1 VGTAGGISIGNAWLN
16 VVPAMNGV
24 APAIN
29 KALGGVDISPATR
42 GMGSKITSGIGS
54 AFSAVAKTGVAAF
67 AAVGAAAV
75 ANLGRAVS
83 RTDILNNFPKIM
95 QNLGYSADD
104 ADVSV
109 KKISDRLD
117 GLPSSLDGVVSMVQ
131 QLAPITSGMDEAT
144 NVGLAFNDMLLA
156 SGKSTADQSRAM
168 LQYTQMLS
176 KGKPDMMAWRTM
188 QEVMPGQLDQMAHAL
203 LGTTANSN
211 DLYSAMMD
219 GTVSFQDFND
229 AMLQLDKEGVNG
241 FASFSQQ
248 AQDATKGIQTA
259 LDNVR
264 NRTSKAMSA
273 VIQAVGAEDIAS
285 KINEASSGI
294 VTLGDKISNTINRA
308 QNVGDLDVFGRSLVT
323 VAGGVAAAG
332 AAGAALKNWDDVS
345 SVLEVFNKLPGK
357 VGDSLSSAAGA
368 VSSKGGAFINGVDM
382 LFHRDLA
389 EAATMDGDPFGAAVQ
404 RVQTGLSQLGAP
416 FKSIGTK
423 VSGWMAPFT
432 SAISS
437 NFEAAKVKAGS
448 GMSSVGDAL
457 RSAASKVGDFASPVT
472 SRISAVGEKI
482 TGALSPVKSGIGNVF
497 GGLFDGVSGPL
508 QSGLGKVGDL
518 IGKFFKPGNFM
529 KFFGLGALVAAVVA
543 GLGALMSQGGGEM
556 LAQFSATMAELPG
569 KIADLVGQLSSQMP
583 VFMQTG
589 VDVIMALLTGII
601 QNLPAILQGAADILS
616 TLVSG
621 LGAALPTL
629 IPMAVQVIITLV
641 TGLLGALP
649 QIVTAGLNLLVGLVQ
664 GIIGALPN
672 LIAAIP
678 AIIFSI
684 VNTLVTALP
693 EILMAGV
700 QILMALISGIT
711 SMIPMLVQMLPT
723 IIESTV
729 STLVQNL
736 PLIVDAGIQLLV
748 ALITGLANA
757 LPQLIAMVP
766 TIILTIVQVLGQSFP
781 KLVTAGLNAIGQLV
795 SGLVQAFPTIW
806 GAIKQVPGGI
816 LSALGSVGSLLWS
829 AGSSIIGGLWEG
841 MKSAFETVKSWVSGI
856 ASWIQEHKGPKAYD
870 LALLV
875 PNGGWI
881 MQGLGT
887 GLEREFQNVLGDVG
901 SMGARLQAE
910 LSGSV
915 IPAASVSPY
924 VPSGNAASTL
934 PAVYVE
940 NPWTGDQ
947 VRATVR
953 DQAVR
958 VVRGRY

>member
-1 VGTAGGISIGNAWLN
+1 VGTAGGINIGNAWLN

-29 KALGGVDISPATR
+29 KALGGVDISSSTR
-42 GMGSKITSGIGS
+42 SMGSTITSGIGS

-67 AAVGAAAV
+67 AAVGASAV

-95 QNLGYSADD
+95 QNLGYQSDEA
-104 ADVSV
+104 AASI
-109 KKISDRLD
+109 KTISDRLD

-188 QEVMPGQLDQMAHAL
+188 QEVMPGQLNQMAHAL

-264 NRTSKAMSA
+264 NRMSKAMSA
-273 VIQAVGAEDIAS
+273 VIQAVGAEDIAA
-285 KINEASSGI
+285 KINEMSTGI
-294 VTLGDKISNTINRA
+294 ITLGDDLAATIDKA
-308 QNVGDLDVFGRSLVT
+308 QNGEGLDEFGNGLVT
-323 VAGGVAAAG
+323 IAGGLAAAG
-332 AAGAALKNWDDVS
+332 AAGSALKNWDSVS
-345 SVLEVFNKLPGK
+345 SAMDVLNGLPSKLG
-357 VGDSLSSAAGA
+357 GSLSSLKSAAGSGL
-368 VSSKGGAFINGVDM
+368 SSIGDDIMLRGSYLGDAFNATLGGLPAKVGGWASSVGGALGSAKTAIGGKLSTVLDGAKGLASTAGDK
-382 LFHRDLA
+382 LFGWA
-389 EAATMDGDPFGAAVQ
+389 KPIAG
-404 RVQTGLSQLGAP
+404 
-416 FKSIGTK
+416 K
-423 VSGWMAPFT
+423 VSGYVSP
-432 SAISS
+432 IR
-437 NFEAAKVKAGS
+437 
-448 GMSSVGDAL
+448 DAL
-457 RSAASKVGDFASPVT
+457 GSA
-472 SRISAVGEKI
+472 
-482 TGALSPVKSGIGNVF
+482 F
-497 GGLFDGVSGPL
+497 GGLGDSIGGPL

-518 IGKFFKPGNFM
+518 ITGFFKPGNFM
-529 KFFGLGALVAAVVA
+529 KFFGIGALVAAVVA

-569 KIADLVGQLSSQMP
+569 KITGFITDLSAQMP
-583 VFMQTG
+583 AFLQTG
-589 VDVIMALLTGII
+589 VDVIMALLTGIV
-601 QNLPAILQGAADILS
+601 QNLPAILAGAADILS

-629 IPMAVQVIITLV
+629 IPMAAEVIVTLV
-641 TGLLGALP
+641 SGLVSMLPQIIQSGMDLLVGLIQGIVTALPQLIAAIPQIIVALVSTLIGALP
-649 QIVTAGLNLLVGLVQ
+649 QILL
-664 GIIGALPN
+664 
-672 LIAAIP
+672 
-678 AIIFSI
+678 
-684 VNTLVTALP
+684 
-693 EILMAGV
+693 AGV
-700 QILMALISGIT
+700 QILTALIQGIVD
-711 SMIPMLVQMLPT
+711 SIPQLIAMLPM
-723 IIESTV
+723 IITGIV

-736 PLIVDAGIQLLV
+736 PAIIDAGIQLLV
-748 ALITGLANA
+748 ALITGLVDA
-757 LPQLIAMVP
+757 LPQLIVMVP
-766 TIILTIVQVLGQSFP
+766 QIIATIVQVLGQNFP
-781 KLVTAGLNAIGQLV
+781 QLVTAGLSAIGQLV
-795 SGLVQAFPTIW
+795 SGLVQAFP
-806 GAIKQVPGGI
+806 QVASKMGELPGRMV
-816 LSALGSVGSLLWS
+816 SALGSVGSLLWS

-856 ASWIQEHKGPKAYD
+856 ASWIADHKGPKAYD
-870 LALLV
+870 LRLLV

-887 GLEREFQNVLGDVG
+887 GLEREFKNVLGGVDT
-901 SMGARLQAE
+901 MGARLQAE

-915 IPAASVSPY
+915 IPASAGAY
-924 VPSGNAASTL
+924 NAAPSGSSSLSGLRIAGTLDMRKDGFIDLVDGRILAAD
-934 PAVYVE
+934 V
-940 NPWTGDQ
+940 
-947 VRATVR
+947 
-953 DQAVR
+953 
-958 VVRGRY
+958 

>member
-1 VGTAGGISIGNAWLN
+1 VGTAGGINIGNAWLN

-29 KALGGVDISPATR
+29 KALGGVDISSSTR
-42 GMGSKITSGIGS
+42 SMGSTITSGIGS

-67 AAVGAAAV
+67 AAVGASAV

-104 ADVSV
+104 ADASV

-131 QLAPITSGMDEAT
+131 QLAPVTSGMDEAT

-168 LQYTQMLS
+168 SQYTQMLS

-188 QEVMPGQLDQMAHAL
+188 QEVMPGQLDQMAQAL

-229 AMLQLDKEGVNG
+229 AMLQLDKEGANG

-273 VIQAVGAEDIAS
+273 VIQAVGAEDIAA
-285 KINEASSGI
+285 KINGMSDGI
-294 VTLGDKISNTINRA
+294 LDLGDNIANTINRA
-308 QNVGDLDVFGRSLVT
+308 QNVGDLDVFGRSLIT
-323 VAGGVAAAG
+323 IAGGVAAAG

-345 SVLEVFNKLPGK
+345 AVLDVFNQLPGK
-357 VGDSLSSAAGA
+357 VGNSLSSATG
-368 VSSKGGAFINGVDM
+368 VLSSKGGAFINGVDM

-404 RVQTGLSQLGAP
+404 RIQTGLSQLGAP
-416 FKSIGTK
+416 FQGIGSK

-437 NFEAAKVKAGS
+437 NFEAAKI
-448 GMSSVGDAL
+448 
-457 RSAASKVGDFASPVT
+457 KVGDGVSGLFDGVKNIGSKAGAKLDPILAPVRDFG
-472 SRISAVGEKI
+472 SKISS
-482 TGALSPVKSGIGNVF
+482 ALAPVKSGLGNVF
-497 GGLFDGVSGPL
+497 GGLFDTVSGPL
-508 QSGLGKVGDL
+508 QSGLGAVGDL
-518 IGKFFKPGNFM
+518 ITGFFKPGNFM

-601 QNLPAILQGAADILS
+601 QNLPAILAGAADILS

-629 IPMAVQVIITLV
+629 IPMAAEVIVTLV
-641 TGLLGALP
+641 SGLVSMLPQIIQSGMDLLVGLIQGIVTALPQLIAAIPQIIVALVSTLIGALP
-649 QIVTAGLNLLVGLVQ
+649 QILL
-664 GIIGALPN
+664 
-672 LIAAIP
+672 
-678 AIIFSI
+678 
-684 VNTLVTALP
+684 
-693 EILMAGV
+693 AGV
-700 QILMALISGIT
+700 QILTALIQGIVD
-711 SMIPMLVQMLPT
+711 SIPQLIAMLPM
-723 IIESTV
+723 IITGIV

-736 PLIVDAGIQLLV
+736 PAIIDAGIQLLV
-748 ALITGLANA
+748 ALITGLVDA
-757 LPQLIAMVP
+757 LPQLIVMVP
-766 TIILTIVQVLGQSFP
+766 QIIATIVQVLGQNFP
-781 KLVTAGLNAIGQLV
+781 QLVTAGLSAIGQLV
-795 SGLVQAFPTIW
+795 SGLVQAFP
-806 GAIKQVPGGI
+806 QVASKMGELPGRMV
-816 LSALGSVGSLLWS
+816 SALGSVGSLLWS

-856 ASWIQEHKGPKAYD
+856 ASWIADHKGPKAYD
-870 LALLV
+870 LRLLV

-887 GLEREFQNVLGDVG
+887 GLEREFQNVLGGVDT
-901 SMGARLQAE
+901 MGARLQAE

-915 IPAASVSPY
+915 IPASAGAY
-924 VPSGNAASTL
+924 NAAPSGSSSLSGLRIAGTLDMRKDGFIDLVDGRILAAD
-934 PAVYVE
+934 V
-940 NPWTGDQ
+940 
-947 VRATVR
+947 
-953 DQAVR
+953 
-958 VVRGRY
+958 

>member
-1 VGTAGGISIGNAWLN
+1 MGTAGGISIGNAWLN

-29 KALGGVDISPATR
+29 KALGGVDISPATKS
-42 GMGSKITSGIGS
+42 MGSKITSGIGS

-67 AAVGAAAV
+67 TAVGAAAV

-83 RTDILNNFPKIM
+83 RTDTLNNFPKIM
-95 QNLGYSADD
+95 QNLGYESD
-104 ADVSV
+104 AAAASI
-109 KKISDRLD
+109 KTISDRLD

-188 QEVMPGQLDQMAHAL
+188 QEVMPGQLNQMAHAL
-203 LGTTANSN
+203 LGTTANSV
-211 DLYSAMMD
+211 DLYDAMMD

-229 AMLQLDKEGVNG
+229 AMLRLDQEGVDG

-273 VIQAVGAEDIAS
+273 VIQAIGAEDIAA
-285 KINEASSGI
+285 KINEMSKGI
-294 VTLGDKISNTINRA
+294 ITLGDDLAATIDKA
-308 QNVGDLDVFGRSLVT
+308 QDGQGLDAFGNGLVT
-323 VAGGVAAAG
+323 IAGGVAALG
-332 AAGAALKNWDDVS
+332 AAGATLKNWDSVS
-345 SVLEVFNKLPGK
+345 SVVELANGLPGK
-357 VGDSLSSAAGA
+357 
-368 VSSKGGAFINGVDM
+368 
-382 LFHRDLA
+382 
-389 EAATMDGDPFGAAVQ
+389 
-404 RVQTGLSQLGAP
+404 LGA
-416 FKSIGTK
+416 SLG
-423 VSGWMAPFT
+423 
-432 SAISS
+432 SAQT
-437 NFEAAKVKAGS
+437 AVGG
-448 GMSSVGDAL
+448 GMSSLVDSVRIRGSYLGDAFNATLGGLPAKVGGWASGVGDAL
-457 RSAASKVGDFASPVT
+457 GSAKTAIGGKLSTVLDGAKGLASTAGDKLFGWAKPIAVKVSGYVSPI
-472 SRISAVGEKI
+472 RDALGSA
-482 TGALSPVKSGIGNVF
+482 F
-497 GGLFDGVSGPL
+497 GGLGSSIGGPL
-508 QSGLGKVGDL
+508 QSGLGAVGDL
-518 IGKFFKPGNFM
+518 IGTFFKPGNFM
-529 KFFGLGALVAAVVA
+529 KFFGLGALAAAVVA

-569 KIADLVGQLSSQMP
+569 KITGFITDLSAQMP
-583 VFMQTG
+583 AFLQTG

-629 IPMAVQVIITLV
+629 IPMAAQVITTLV
-641 TGLLGALP
+641 LGLVQMLP
-649 QIVTAGLNLLVGLVQ
+649 QIISSGMDMLVGLIQ
-664 GIIGALPN
+664 GIVTAIPL
-672 LIAAIP
+672 LIAAVP
-678 AIIFSI
+678 QIIVS
-684 VNTLVTALP
+684 LVSALIGALP
-693 EILMAGV
+693 EILTAGV
-700 QILMALISGIT
+700 QILTSLIQGIT
-711 SMIPMLVQMLPT
+711 DTIPALVAMLPM
-723 IIESTV
+723 IIEGIV

-736 PLIVDAGIQLLV
+736 PLIIDAGVNLLV
-748 ALITGLANA
+748 SLITGLVNA

-766 TIILTIVQVLGQSFP
+766 TIIATIVQVLGQNFP

-795 SGLVQAFPTIW
+795 TGLVQAFP
-806 GAIKQVPGGI
+806 QVSAAVGELPGKI
-816 LSALGSVGSLLWS
+816 LAALGSVGTLLWS
-829 AGSSIIGGLWEG
+829 AGSSIINGLWDG
-841 MKSAFETVKSWVSGI
+841 MKSGFEKVKSWVGGI

-870 LALLV
+870 LKLLI

-901 SMGARLQAE
+901 GMGARLQAE

-915 IPAASVSPY
+915 IPAA
-924 VPSGNAASTL
+924 AASGVFNAQ
-934 PAVYVE
+934 PAYGAPSNVTAVFSDAQVE
-940 NPWTGDQ
+940 RLAQAMETGS
-947 VRATVR
+947 T
-953 DQAVR
+953 R
-958 VVRGRY
+958 VVGRENYAMAGWRS